1 MSASEGKG
9 GTVYGGVAP
18 AATQGTVYG
27 GPPAGGTVYN
37 GGNGGT
43 VYGGPAPAEAAPA
56 PTAVQNRPAGG
67 GAAGAKGAGIFFLI
81 AAFTGINVVLMFVG
95 IRFAIGLGA
104 TRLVGDSFESMLV
117 VSLVGAGVFAL
128 LGIFAKNGNKGAFL
142 IGMLLYGGDLA
153 FLVLNDPALHII
165 SIIIHA
171 LFLYYLVNAFR
182 QLD

>member
-1 MSASEGKG
+1 MAVSDTKG

-18 AATQGTVYG
+18 AGTQGTVYG

-37 GGNGGT
+37 GPGGS
-43 VYGGPAPAEAAPA
+43 VYGGPAAAPGGA
-56 PTAVQNRPAGG
+56 PAAQQKVVGG
-67 GAAGAKGAGIFFLI
+67 GAAKGAGIFFLI